1 MVRRV
6 TGLFAVLV
14 RGYLMRDV
22 TELRKHYWEDT
33 LTLWPRTHVACE
45 VRFNWQGFHINRKA
59 LQVAQDEARDAL
71 ATGEQK
77 YWNRGNY
84 FLTGAYMGGPE
95 NNEFWAQE
103 FKV

>member
-1 MVRRV
+1 MAV
-6 TGLFAVLV
+6 TVN
-14 RGYLMRDV
+14 
-22 TELRKHYWEDT
+22 ELRKKHWSGCN
-33 LTLWPRTHVACE
+33 TLWPRTQMACD

-71 ATGEQK
+71 ETGEEK

-84 FLTGAYMGGPE
+84 FLTAAYMGGQE
-95 NNEFWAQE
+95 NDEFWAQE